1 MGAKDR
7 WPGIWRSGTPK
18 TKEAGAARRHGSLH
32 MTRVALASAAAVA
45 VALGAGAAS
54 ASIRGP
60 HSKIP
65 GCYSTLTGRL
75 KNVEGQPG
83 AGCHN
88 AKHLYIADFSNVA
101 VSFPATVVAVL
112 NHVPAGAYLVSV
124 TGQGTV
130 APNSTDN
137 SETPQLTCSLTP
149 STTSYVPDTLPIGNP
164 PNGSYSASIVA
175 EGDSVL
181 TTAGKITFSCQAE
194 QLGPSIP
201 TLQGVITAVP
211 VGGVN

>member
-7 WPGIWRSGTPK
+7 WPGIWRSGTPQ
-18 TKEAGAARRHGSLH
+18 TKGTGVARRHGSIC
-32 MTRVALASAAAVA
+32 MTRVALAIAAAVA

-60 HSKIP
+60 HSKVVS
-65 GCYSTLTGRL
+65 CYSTLTGRL
-75 KNVEGQPG
+75 KNVEGRPE

-88 AKHLYIADFSNVA
+88 AKQLYVADFSNVA

-112 NHVPAGAYLVSV
+112 NHIPAGAYLVSV

-130 APNSTDN
+130 APNSIDN

-149 STTSYVPDTLPIGNP
+149 STTSYTPDSLPIGDP
-164 PNGSYSASIVA
+164 QVESYAASIVA

-194 QLGPSIP
+194 QVGPSIP